1 MVAFTDHEA
10 TCTAVNMCC
19 RLTYYMTGMI
29 EVFMHENPISKQ
41 WECEQDVAVL
51 WQRCVFP
58 AFTSSLYHERISYC
72 IHRPFCVVL
81 FYFWNLSRMRFQP
94 GSNAAHDIII
104 LSVFLCC
111 YMLVYQSR
119 RGKKKK
125 KTFSHFVLYMMPVA
139 LACPTKQQ
147 HIIKNWISSPV
158 FKIFMWAACA
168 ELKWT
173 WSEEVEPLYAG
184 LLGYDTSVE
193 RHDPVFRWLSC
204 SMSCYFNRT
213 QHLWENETY
222 IYFLLGLCKRYRDK
236 LLSHL

>member
-1 MVAFTDHEA
+1 MRLSSFHKFVVSRTHFILHSQTIL
-10 TCTAVNMCC
+10 CC
-19 RLTYYMTGMI
+19 
-29 EVFMHENPISKQ
+29 
-41 WECEQDVAVL
+41 
-51 WQRCVFP
+51 
-58 AFTSSLYHERISYC
+58 
-72 IHRPFCVVL
+72 
-81 FYFWNLSRMRFQP
+81 
-94 GSNAAHDIII
+94 II
-104 LSVFLCC
+104 LLLEPFSDEVSTGKQCRTWHYHTERFLV
-111 YMLVYQSR
+111 LLHVGVSEQE
-119 RGKKKK
+119 GEKKK